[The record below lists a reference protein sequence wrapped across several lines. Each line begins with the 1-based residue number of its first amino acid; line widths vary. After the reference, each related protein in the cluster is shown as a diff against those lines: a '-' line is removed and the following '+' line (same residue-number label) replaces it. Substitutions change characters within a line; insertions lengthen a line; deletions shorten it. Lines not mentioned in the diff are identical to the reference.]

1 MKQKWAQSASLWPLH
16 RSPLSLHRVSTTPA
30 GTLWQKQSSRAT
42 PHHISPNPNQEQ
54 VDNSVRE
61 NHLEVENGRP
71 NNDRQ
76 GVVELVLHDPQNDHN
91 DAELQSSPFST
102 AYKEKQSEKEE
113 KQKIRVP
120 LRDHHYAISPFSH
133 SHSLT

>member
-1 MKQKWAQSASLWPLH
+1 MVKAIFASYA
-16 RSPLSLHRVSTTPA
+16 SP
-30 GTLWQKQSSRAT
+30 
-42 PHHISPNPNQEQ
+42 HIPNPNQEQ
-54 VDNSVRE
+54 VDDSVRE
-61 NHLEVENGRP
+61 NHLEIEDGRS

-76 GVVELVLHDPQNDHN
+76 SVVELVLHDPQNDHN